1 MPGPLDLTP
10 KQLEIL
16 EHLLDRGGVR
26 PMFDGALASELAAAL
41 ETGLGDVV
49 PSLPEVGRMVVG
61 KFHLQQIFT
70 CEGKYA
76 ASVDSFEW
84 TLQNVR
90 GRIAHRAVERLV
102 VAGDDSSPM
111 DLAEGALSYLA
122 EEEEAR
128 GPGAFLRGIDEEERH
143 ALVLAVSD
151 IVTKFVIDWP
161 PIERAWIP
169 RIESTSKFPL
179 FGGRLE
185 LNTRVD
191 LALGMPRG
199 LEART
204 FVVDLKTG
212 RPSPDH
218 RQDLR
223 FYALVETL
231 ARGTPPFRVASY
243 YLDSGTYDYE
253 DITADAL
260 WETVAVVVPGIIAMC
275 RVRADGPST
284 LHANPLCPWCPA
296 FDHCDVGQEEFSR

>member
-1 MPGPLDLTP
+1 
-10 KQLEIL
+10 
-16 EHLLDRGGVR
+16 V
-26 PMFDGALASELAAAL
+26 
-41 ETGLGDVV
+41 
-49 PSLPEVGRMVVG
+49 
-61 KFHLQQIFT
+61 
-70 CEGKYA
+70 
-76 ASVDSFEW
+76 
-84 TLQNVR
+84 QNVR

-111 DLAEGALSYLA
+111 DLAEGALRYLA
-122 EEEEAR
+122 EDEEPR
-128 GPGAFLRGIDEEERH
+128 GPGAFLRSIDEEERH

-161 PIERAWIP
+161 PIERSWVP

-179 FGGRLE
+179 FGGKLE

-260 WETVAVVVPGIIAMC
+260 WETVALVVPGIIAMC
-275 RVRADGPST
+275 RVRTDGPESFN
-284 LHANPLCPWCPA
+284 ANPLCPWCPA
-296 FDHCDVGQEEFSR
+296 FDGCEVGQKEFSR